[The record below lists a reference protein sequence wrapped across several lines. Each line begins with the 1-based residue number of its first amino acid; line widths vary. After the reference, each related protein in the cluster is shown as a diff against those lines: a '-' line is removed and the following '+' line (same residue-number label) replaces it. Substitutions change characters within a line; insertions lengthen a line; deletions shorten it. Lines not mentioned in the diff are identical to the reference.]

1 LAGPL
6 RHAHRERGGRL
17 VTDPR
22 PFATADRVPPSLGR
36 MEGASVLSVRDM
48 TRDELLDL
56 LRVAA
61 SLQTGV
67 WLRPAALSG
76 MIVLTAFFEA
86 STRTRLSFESAAHRL
101 GAAVISIADAR
112 LSSVLKGESLADTGV
127 MLNAYADVVVI
138 RHTAESSIYDIR
150 STELDVPLINGG
162 NGCDEHPTQAMADWY
177 ALLKWRPELSAP
189 EPPFERRIS
198 LGVLGTP
205 RHMRSLRS
213 FLFMGLTHF
222 PNALRD
228 ITVVSEASEPVD
240 TALQH
245 ALDRSGLSIAHT
257 SDFARHV
264 SRFDVIYQNSLT
276 LVGGRYQV
284 LDSGVR
290 IDANTRL
297 KYDAVVMHPLARLHE
312 LSSEIDGTSH
322 NLYFDQAH
330 GAVFVRQALLLALTG
345 RLGGEPHRAGCS
357 EVSDV
362 HPRAVTANGFPVRP
376 TS

>member
-1 LAGPL
+1 MASPL
-6 RHAHRERGGRL
+6 RHAHCARGGRL

-22 PFATADRVPPSLGR
+22 PFATADRVPPSLGQ

-56 LRVAA
+56 FRVAA
-61 SLQTGV
+61 SLQAGA

-127 MLNAYADVVVI
+127 MFNAYADVVVI
-138 RHTAESSIYDIR
+138 RHPAESSIHDIR
-150 STELDVPLINGG
+150 STELDVPLVNGG

-189 EPPFERRIS
+189 EPPAERRIS
-198 LGVLGTP
+198 LGVLGAP
-205 RHMRSLRS
+205 RRMRSLRS
-213 FLFMGLTHF
+213 FLLMGLTHF
-222 PNALRD
+222 PNAIRE
-228 ITVVSEASEPVD
+228 ITVVSEVSDPVD
-240 TALQH
+240 AALQH
-245 ALDRSGLSIAHT
+245 VLDRSGLPVVRT

-264 SRFDVIYQNSLT
+264 SHFDVIYQNSLT
-276 LVGGRYQV
+276 LVGDRYQV
-284 LDSGVR
+284 LDSRIR
-290 IDANTRL
+290 IDAETRL

-312 LSSEIDGTSH
+312 LSNEIDGTNH

-345 RLGGEPHRAGCS
+345 RLGGEPPSEGCS

-362 HPRAVTANGFPVRP
+362 HPHVVTTNGFPVRP
-376 TS
+376 TN